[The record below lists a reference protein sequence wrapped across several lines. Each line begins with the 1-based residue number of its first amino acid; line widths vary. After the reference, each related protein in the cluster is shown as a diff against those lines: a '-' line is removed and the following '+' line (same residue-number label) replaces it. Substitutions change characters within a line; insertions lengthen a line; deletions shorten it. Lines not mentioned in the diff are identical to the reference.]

1 MIICTIVL
9 YSNIFVQ
16 SAPLYQVISFVI
28 ILFVFALISANKS
41 IHTFHYIWNTGTKWP
56 YVIIAAN
63 RGLMKSFFVKV
74 FLGWLFFF
82 LNTVVILI
90 IHMWLSGHHSIML
103 LTVRPLRG
111 LMKLFHVD
119 YVLMRRMWPWTVSCW
134 GCSGW
139 SHWTHCIHLKITK
152 LWLFFLQ
159 VLRILL
165 PWCIR
170 W

>member
-1 MIICTIVL
+1 MSYIQIFLYKVL
-9 YSNIFVQ
+9 CYT
-16 SAPLYQVISFVI
+16 ISFVI
-28 ILFVFALISANKS
+28 ILFVFAPISANKAF
-41 IHTFHYIWNTGTKWP
+41 IRFITYGIQVPNDL
-56 YVIIAAN
+56 VIIAAN

-74 FLGWLFFF
+74 FLSWLFFF